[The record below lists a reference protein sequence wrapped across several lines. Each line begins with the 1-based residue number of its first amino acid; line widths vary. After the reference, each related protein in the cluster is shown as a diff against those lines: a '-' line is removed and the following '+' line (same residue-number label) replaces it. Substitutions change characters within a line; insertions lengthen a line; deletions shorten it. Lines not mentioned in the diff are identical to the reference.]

1 MKILFITSFIPY
13 PLNSGGN
20 QAVFNMVDEA
30 RKLHEVTMLL
40 CVQSHSSREA
50 VEELQKVWPN
60 VKFLCY
66 SMENGIDDSRYLSKM
81 TLKNR
86 LLYRLYDFIGR
97 SMKRKMARRRRKVM
111 NLQPDFIREHS
122 MLFSEDNVIDEGFLE
137 YIYNQSRNGYDL
149 IQVEFY
155 QMLPVIYALPGDAET
170 VFVHHELRFVR
181 NENEMSLFST
191 HQYQDEMT
199 YLRLKD
205 EEIACLSR
213 YSHIITL
220 TQTDKEILSRYL
232 PDKDI
237 YVSPAITDT
246 IKNLDKLKDFTPSKD
261 LVFVGSG
268 DHFPNADGIRWFCTD
283 VMKSL
288 RTRGVMPK
296 LYISG
301 VWNNTIKTSITSA
314 NPEVTFTGFVD
325 DLSAFLNGK
334 ISIVPIRIGSGMRMK
349 IIDSISAS
357 SPLVTTSKGC
367 EGLPCTNNEN
377 CLIADTADSF
387 ADAII
392 KMSKDE
398 KLQKRCAEN
407 AIITLRS
414 TLDAGRLLQ
423 TRMQFYNK
431 LQH

>member
-1 MKILFITSFIPY
+1 MRILFITPFIPY

-30 RKLHEVTMLL
+30 RKLHKVTMLL
-40 CVQSHSSREA
+40 CVQSHSSRMA

-122 MLFSEDNVIDEGFLE
+122 MLLSEDNVIDEGFLE
-137 YIYNQSRNGYDL
+137 YIYNQSRKGYDL

-155 QMLPVIYALPGDAET
+155 QMLPVIYALPSDAET

-181 NENEMSLFST
+181 NENEMSLFTT

-199 YLRLKD
+199 YLKLKD
-205 EEIACLSR
+205 EEIACLAR

-246 IKNLDKLKDFTPSKD
+246 IKHLDELKAFTPSKD
-261 LVFVGSG
+261 LVFIGSG
-268 DHFPNADGIRWFCTD
+268 DHFPNADGIKWFCTD
-283 VMKSL
+283 VMMSL
-288 RTRGVMPK
+288 RSRGVMPK

-301 VWNNTIKTSITSA
+301 VWNNTIKTSITSVS
-314 NPEVTFTGFVD
+314 PEVIFTGFVD

-357 SPLVTTSKGC
+357 SPLITTSKGC
-367 EGLPCTNNEN
+367 EGLPCINNEN
-377 CLIADTADSF
+377 CLIADTADRF

-392 KMSKDE
+392 KMSEDE
-398 KLQKRCAEN
+398 ELQKRCAEN
-407 AIITLRS
+407 AISTLRS
-414 TLDAGRLLQ
+414 TFDAGRLLQ
-423 TRMQFYNK
+423 TRMQFYKK